1 MNAEIMSVG
10 YCTRGEHPQPNSRGE
25 SLGTRLACD
34 LAMSSSLPQS
44 TLCRSSASFLER
56 DEVTRRRLANRREL
70 NTQGGGEGGAAA
82 ERMR

>member
-1 MNAEIMSVG
+1 MNAEIMSAVLVVSIRNQIPG
-10 YCTRGEHPQPNSRGE
+10 G
-25 SLGTRLACD
+25 GTRLACD
-34 LAMSSSLPQS
+34 LTMSSSLPQS

-70 NTQGGGEGGAAA
+70 NTQGGEGAA